1 MLQVLVADN
10 KVTTRIG
17 LKALLERSGYR
28 VVLAMDGDAAWNLL
42 SGDAPPQIALL
53 DWDMPGL
60 AGPEICRRL
69 AARSIGPFVYTI
81 LLTGKTDEA
90 DMVHGFESGA
100 NDYMCKPFNATELKS
115 RIGAAARIVQY
126 ERELHDKNATLT
138 EFANEMERLA
148 EDRAR
153 QLVHSDRMATLGT
166 LAAGIAHEINNPA
179 SFISG
184 NLQTLE
190 LFWKDIGDTLSQS
203 DIGTLGPKYPFIRE
217 EMPKLIAE
225 MRSGVSRIS
234 RIVNSL
240 RSYSHAGA
248 KTADSSVDIN
258 ASVEDAL
265 LLCRNNL
272 KHDVVRKCDLDPNL
286 PNVTGD
292 STQISQVLVNLITN
306 AVHAMEPKGGSL
318 HITSKRDH
326 KNVILVVR
334 DSGPGIP
341 EDCLEQIW
349 LPFFTTKQIGKGT
362 GLGLPICQKIV
373 NEHGGSISAENHSEG
388 GALFTIT
395 LPIPKGSR
403 HETSPAHR

>member
-1 MLQVLVADN
+1 MLQVLVADDEI
-10 KVTTRIG
+10 TTRIG
-17 LKALLERSGYR
+17 LKALLERSGYT
-28 VVLAMDGDAAWNLL
+28 VSLTCDGDAAWEMLR
-42 SGDAPPQIALL
+42 GDTPPQIALL

-60 AGPEICRRL
+60 IGPEICKRL
-69 AARSIGPFVYTI
+69 AARGNGPFIYTI
-81 LLTGKTDEA
+81 LLTGKSDDA
-90 DMVHGFESGA
+90 DLVQGFDSGA
-100 NDYMCKPFNATELKS
+100 NDFMSKPFNAKELKS

-126 ERELHDKNATLT
+126 ERELNYKNAALK
-138 EFANEMERLA
+138 EFATEMERLA

-153 QLVHSDRMATLGT
+153 QLVHSDRMVTLGT

-190 LFWKDIGDTLSQS
+190 LFWKDVGEVLFQS
-203 DIGTLGPKYPFIRE
+203 ECAAASPKIPFIRD

-240 RSYSHAGA
+240 RGYSHAGA
-248 KTADSSVDIN
+248 KADDSLVDLN

-272 KHDVVRKCDLDPNL
+272 KHNVVTNCKLDPDL
-286 PNVTGD
+286 PKVNGD
-292 STQISQVLVNLITN
+292 STQITQVLVNLITN
-306 AVHAMEPKGGSL
+306 AVHAMEPKGGTL
-318 HITSKRDH
+318 HIETKRNH
-326 KNVILVVR
+326 KGLIVTVR
-334 DSGPGIP
+334 DSGIGIP

-349 LPFFTTKQIGKGT
+349 LPFFTTKQVGKGT
-362 GLGLPICQKIV
+362 GLGLPICQKIIE
-373 NEHGGSISAENHSEG
+373 EHGGSVGAENHPEG

-395 LPIPKGSR
+395 IPLPKGSR
-403 HETSPAHR
+403 HETSPTHR